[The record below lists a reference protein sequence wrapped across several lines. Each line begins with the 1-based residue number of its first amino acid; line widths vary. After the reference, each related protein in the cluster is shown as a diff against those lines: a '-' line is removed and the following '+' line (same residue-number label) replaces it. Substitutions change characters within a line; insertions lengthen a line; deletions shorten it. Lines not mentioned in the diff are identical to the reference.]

1 MSNLHNPAQASK
13 SALRNAA
20 LAARD
25 ALGRAQREA
34 AAQAVAARGLP
45 FGIAHGTIVGGY
57 AAIRSEF
64 DPLPLMRKLA
74 AQGATLAL
82 PVVIAADR
90 PLQFRAWSFGE
101 ALRRSPLGIPEP
113 LPEVSALA
121 PDVLLVPLAAFDR
134 AGHRIGYGAG
144 HYDRALEQLRASRPI
159 RALGLAFAAQEIA
172 KIPALAHDVVLD
184 YVLTEERVF
193 DFRSG

>member
-1 MSNLHNPAQASK
+1 MSNLHNPAEASK

-45 FGIAHGTIVGGY
+45 FGVAHGTIVAGY

-82 PVVIAADR
+82 PAVIAADR
-90 PLQFRAWSFGE
+90 PLQFRAWTFGE
-101 ALRRSPLGIPEP
+101 ALRRGPLGIAEP
-113 LPEVSALA
+113 LPEASALA
-121 PDVLLVPLAAFDR
+121 PDDMLVP
-134 AGHRIGYGAG
+134 H
-144 HYDRALEQLRASRPI
+144 
-159 RALGLAFAAQEIA
+159 
-172 KIPALAHDVVLD
+172 
-184 YVLTEERVF
+184 T
-193 DFRSG
+193 